1 MNNSK
6 RIYRAA
12 IYVRLSKED
21 GDLDDVRKAESN
33 SISNQKSLILNYLK
47 DKEDIEIVSIRE
59 DDGYSGATFDRPA
72 FKLMMQ
78 DVKDG
83 IIDCIVVKDLS
94 RFARE
99 YIDAGRYIE
108 RMFPAMG
115 IRFIAIND
123 AYDSADTQAQGNEII
138 IPFKNLIND
147 AYCRDISIKIRSHLE
162 TKRQNGEF
170 VGNYCVYGYKKSE
183 IDHNVIVPDE
193 YAGPVV
199 QDIFHW
205 IKNGMSLDAIS
216 DKLNALGILS
226 PMAYKL
232 SKGENYKTAFQK
244 KDELLW
250 TPVAVR
256 RIATNI
262 IYTGTLV
269 QGKITTPNH
278 KVKTR
283 ILKPQEKWAV
293 CHNNHEALVSLR
305 TFQIVQRLLSVDMR
319 MAPGKDSIYLL
330 SGIAVCADCGALMT
344 RKVSTVN
351 GKKYVYYMCSNN
363 KKNKKCS
370 SHRIKEADL
379 ESRVFDTLR
388 EMTATLLDADE
399 VIKEAGNNANFRID
413 QKKTKERISAIKPA
427 KKQTVNMLKGKITC
441 GCCGSSIHIHPEKY
455 GKVYM
460 CTHRKRYG
468 KDSCNCLPVKVDDI
482 YAAVLA
488 VIKEQIQVFIDREKI
503 LKEHHN
509 DSSVIRQ
516 EQVYTEAVN
525 KCVKEMDR
533 LMELKSGLYADYTE
547 DLLDEKE
554 YLQLNREYSQRIEK
568 LKIQADEYRQAA
580 SQYESAEKTVAQL
593 KAEMLRFKGKRKLTQ
608 EMVDLFVAQVRI
620 YENKNLEIV
629 LNYEDELKKFAE
641 LNMEREAG

>member
-83 IIDCIVVKDLS
+83 IIDCIFVKDLS

-193 YAGPVV
+193 YAGHVV
-199 QDIFHW
+199 QDIFCW

-216 DKLNALGILS
+216 DKLNVLGILS

-232 SKGENYKTAFQK
+232 SNGENYKTAFQK

-278 KVKTR
+278 KVKTK

-293 CHNNHEALVSLR
+293 CHNNHEAIVSLR

-351 GKKYVYYMCSNN
+351 GKSMFTICVPITR
-363 KKNKKCS
+363 
-370 SHRIKEADL
+370 RI
-379 ESRVFDTLR
+379 R
-388 EMTATLLDADE
+388 
-399 VIKEAGNNANFRID
+399 
-413 QKKTKERISAIKPA
+413 SAAPI
-427 KKQTVNMLKGKITC
+427 G
-441 GCCGSSIHIHPEKY
+441 
-455 GKVYM
+455 
-460 CTHRKRYG
+460 
-468 KDSCNCLPVKVDDI
+468 
-482 YAAVLA
+482 
-488 VIKEQIQVFIDREKI
+488 
-503 LKEHHN
+503 
-509 DSSVIRQ
+509 
-516 EQVYTEAVN
+516 
-525 KCVKEMDR
+525 
-533 LMELKSGLYADYTE
+533 
-547 DLLDEKE
+547 
-554 YLQLNREYSQRIEK
+554 
-568 LKIQADEYRQAA
+568 
-580 SQYESAEKTVAQL
+580 
-593 KAEMLRFKGKRKLTQ
+593 
-608 EMVDLFVAQVRI
+608 
-620 YENKNLEIV
+620 
-629 LNYEDELKKFAE
+629 
-641 LNMEREAG
+641 